1 MTRTRWRLAA
11 APALLALAA
20 LLLLVA
26 ACNHR
31 TLGSP
36 ATGRQDSED
45 GGTSDEA
52 PYPQPIADEAEASW
66 NILVYMNGDN
76 DLDPAAMED
85 LNELEAGMARVPD
98 YRVLVLLDRSATTER
113 SEQAWSDTRL
123 LRVLPDPNGL
133 SATVVS
139 RKREAPELGLRAD
152 GRIELN
158 MGDETTLKQFLA
170 AGDAYPARHTALV
183 LWGHGDGYRAEGASA
198 PVAQQ
203 TPPSRA
209 VGVDQSSGD
218 DSLTTAE
225 IGRALADHGVQ
236 LIGLDLC
243 YGAMIE
249 IACELQDAAALF
261 VASQEVVT
269 NDGWEYD
276 LLLDKLGDSRHEGS
290 RDTAAGPEV
299 TPAGFADAVVNMFRE
314 SNARRSGSAISA
326 VRLERIEALV
336 ASFDALAV
344 ALAEHVDTAERRS
357 ELRALLFE
365 EVEAFYRT
373 PGSLDL
379 DIGDLAGVVAARY
392 PVAAQ
397 PAGAVQSAL
406 TEAVMHEWHHESG
419 HPRATGLSV
428 HYVPLDSSGFPATH
442 ADTYF
447 RDALAEDQTRFVR
460 NSGWPP
466 SREAEDGLLYR
477 LWYEDLP

>member
-1 MTRTRWRLAA
+1 M
-11 APALLALAA
+11 
-20 LLLLVA
+20 
-26 ACNHR
+26 
-31 TLGSP
+31 
-36 ATGRQDSED
+36 
-45 GGTSDEA
+45 
-52 PYPQPIADEAEASW
+52 
-66 NILVYMNGDN
+66 
-76 DLDPAAMED
+76 
-85 LNELEAGMARVPD
+85 
-98 YRVLVLLDRSATTER
+98 
-113 SEQAWSDTRL
+113 
-123 LRVLPDPNGL
+123 
-133 SATVVS
+133 
-139 RKREAPELGLRAD
+139 
-152 GRIELN
+152 
-158 MGDETTLKQFLA
+158 
-170 AGDAYPARHTALV
+170 
-183 LWGHGDGYRAEGASA
+183 
-198 PVAQQ
+198 
-203 TPPSRA
+203 
-209 VGVDQSSGD
+209 
-218 DSLTTAE
+218 
-225 IGRALADHGVQ
+225 
-236 LIGLDLC
+236 
-243 YGAMIE
+243 
-249 IACELQDAAALF
+249 
-261 VASQEVVT
+261 
-269 NDGWEYD
+269 
-276 LLLDKLGDSRHEGS
+276 LLDKLGDSRDEGS

-379 DIGDLAGVVAARY
+379 DIGDLAGIVAARY

-397 PAGAVQSAL
+397 PAAAVQSAL

-447 RDALAEDQTRFVR
+447 RDALPEDQTRFVR